1 MDIYLNRLLWIGT
14 SKKGEDSSS
23 EVNCS
28 TIWGKWISKPLLN
41 VWNSLISLCNVKN
54 DLETC
59 CLFVGVVF
67 LVVNCDLLPKWLSP
81 HFHLNMSFSFYL
93 RHGCGK
99 RMYHFE
105 GRIARR
111 DGYYI
116 SRDVSRAAK
125 VTIIEGRVVRRDR
138 CMDRYAPHGSR
149 TERQRVCIV
158 KKDMHHYIWHCISWH
173 CTFIIDEL
181 EHVFCWSCEC
191 VSVKLVTFEYWVVI
205 ENV

>member
-1 MDIYLNRLLWIGT
+1 MCDV
-14 SKKGEDSSS
+14 E
-23 EVNCS
+23 
-28 TIWGKWISKPLLN
+28 
-41 VWNSLISLCNVKN
+41 N

-67 LVVNCDLLPKWLSP
+67 LVVNCTFVSKWLSP
-81 HFHLNMSFSFYL
+81 HFHLSMSFALYL

-116 SRDVSRAAK
+116 SRDVSCAAK
-125 VTIIEGRVVRRDR
+125 VTIIEGCIVRRDR
-138 CMDRYAPHGSR
+138 CMDIYVSHGSR

-158 KKDMHHYIWHCISWH
+158 KKDMHHDI
-173 CTFIIDEL
+173 
-181 EHVFCWSCEC
+181 
-191 VSVKLVTFEYWVVI
+191 
-205 ENV
+205 